1 MKTRNSTKSK
11 LLSSVIALV
20 LCVSMLIGATF
31 AWFTDTAS
39 TAVNKIQAG
48 NLDVQLLGA
57 DGNSLEGQTL
67 SWQKAAGH
75 ENESLLW
82 EPGCTYNLTPF
93 KIKNNG
99 NLALK
104 YQISIT
110 GIVGNAELLNAIDF
124 TVTGVT
130 GATTAA
136 ALNGFEGRLAPNS
149 ETALI
154 TITGKMKTTA
164 GNEYQGKSID
174 GIGIT
179 VRATQLGGTHSDVS
193 GENDSFNNEY
203 DKEATYP
210 PLASYINNTT
220 EKGVTLDGDGKTSTS
235 VAIVIEDA
243 NAKST
248 IPAGTEVYSDDS
260 NTLVATNDSGS
271 LNRDIKTTEATADSV
286 TYDISYKYVDS
297 NGTSTPV
304 VKFGNVVEN
313 VIDVST
319 GLRDV
324 KVTHTHGTTTT
335 AMTPA
340 NNPATR
346 ADGTYYYDSANGKI
360 YIWSSEYSSF
370 KIEYQS
376 DFEAAVNGQ
385 GYATLKEAITVAHA
399 ASENVTVTL
408 LKDVTL
414 AADLQLGT
422 GQRGVNLN
430 LNGKT
435 IDGGTHQVY
444 TAGDGTINI
453 YGGGTIKNNNTTA
466 NNSNVAALYIPT
478 GSSVVL
484 DGVTLEGY
492 YGVYANGTLEIK
504 NAVIIAVDCGIAANG
519 NAQVTIG
526 AEGTDSNVTV
536 TASAGNCI
544 STQAAAGAT
553 GMNVTVYNG
562 SFTSSGTPWT
572 MCPIYW
578 ASHGTLNVYGGTF
591 KNTTS
596 GTGAAA
602 LLQKNGTVKV
612 FGGTF
617 EAKDGIKLVAQ
628 SDSTEIVTAIQG
640 GAFTGTRSGIYIDA
654 SSSAYMGQLSQYSV
668 SIANNG
674 DTVPQFVGGTEGAIY
689 AKTGGLGGKTLMTLT
704 GGSFNEDPSSYLADD
719 KMAVQDEDG
728 MFNVITD
735 TRVKTEEQLKTAV
748 EAGGEVTLGADI
760 TLTSTLYIAKDVT
773 LNLGAYTIS
782 GKEKSAAVALKNDS
796 GTIKV
801 VVNAT
806 TGGIRASGSNGDC
819 FEMHSNNKGTV
830 ELTINGGN
838 YSSTSAYLV
847 DISAGSTTPEGR
859 RDKLFINGG
868 TYSGNR
874 IINAN
879 PANTE
884 VVMTAGSLTG
894 TNGGIKFGRNS
905 TNAKFTMSGGS
916 VTYQAGS
923 VITAQAQGNTID
935 IRDNAV
941 VTGKLFLKNCTMN
954 ITGGTVNITGGN
966 TDNRAIMVSGGTT
979 LNISGNAKV
988 SGDPLF
994 NMNEGAVN
1002 ITGGMFKGKI
1012 VNGLN
1017 FGNDYLQ
1024 SVKDLLTD
1032 VFSLSNLNGDGWYQV
1047 VPNE

>member
-57 DGNSLEGQTL
+57 DGNRLEGQTL

-179 VRATQLGGTHSDVS
+179 VRATQLGGTYSDVS

-248 IPAGTEVYSDDS
+248 IPAGTLVYAAGG
-260 NTLVATNDSGS
+260 TTPVATNDNGA

-319 GLRDV
+319 GLDVV

-335 AMTPA
+335 VMTPA
-340 NNPATR
+340 DNANAK
-346 ADGTYYYDSANGKI
+346 ADGTYYYDSTNGKL
-360 YIWSSEYSSF
+360 YVWSSEYSSF
-370 KIEYQS
+370 KIEYKS

-385 GYATLKEAITVAHA
+385 GYATLKKAITVAHA

-444 TAGDGTINI
+444 TAGDDMINI
-453 YGGGTIKNNNTTA
+453 FGGGTIKNNNTSAGT
-466 NNSNVAALYIPT
+466 SGAALYILSGNTVELNDVSIEGNYTTIANYGNLTVKKANIT
-478 GSSVVL
+478 GL
-484 DGVTLEGY
+484 QFGVGCF
-492 YGVYANGTLEIK
+492 G
-504 NAVIIAVDCGIAANG
+504 
-519 NAQVTIG
+519 
-526 AEGTDSNVTV
+526 
-536 TASAGNCI
+536 
-544 STQAAAGAT
+544 
-553 GMNVTVYNG
+553 
-562 SFTSSGTPWT
+562 SGTTIFGTENGDNSGIVVNSKYQAIATAVRYSPATNVIVYGGSYITTGANWDEG
-572 MCPIYW
+572 PIYW
-578 ASHGTLNVYGGTF
+578 AGHGTLNVYGGTF
-591 KNTTS
+591 KNATS
-596 GTGAAA
+596 GTGAAGV
-602 LLQKNGTVKV
+602 LQKNGTVQIH
-612 FGGTF
+612 GGSF
-617 EAKDGIKLVAQ
+617 EAKDGIKIVAQ
-628 SDSTEIVTAIQG
+628 RDSTEIVTSIDG
-640 GAFTGTRSGIYIDA
+640 GAFTGTRSGIYVDA
-654 SSSAYMGQLSQYSV
+654 DNTTYMGQLTQYSV
-668 SIANNG
+668 SIAKGNTDPVFN
-674 DTVPQFVGGTEGAIY
+674 GGTEDAIY
-689 AKTGGLGGKTLMTLT
+689 AKTSGLGSRTLMTIT
-704 GGSFNEDPSSYLADD
+704 GGTFSSDPASYLAEG
-719 KMAVQDEDG
+719 KMAVLGSDG
-728 MFNVITD
+728 MYTVEND
-735 TRVKTEEQLKTAV
+735 PRVKTEEQLKAAI

-760 TLTSTLYIAKDVT
+760 PLTSTLSITKDVT
-773 LNLGAYTIS
+773 LNLGTFTIS
-782 GKEKSAAVALKNDS
+782 GKDRTSAVTLENNS
-796 GTIKV
+796 GTIKA

-806 TGGIRASGSNGDC
+806 TGGIRASGSNGNC
-819 FEMHSNNKGTV
+819 FEMPRSNEGTV

-838 YSSTSAYLV
+838 YSSTRACLV
-847 DISAGSTTPEGR
+847 SINAGSTTPDGR

-868 TYSGNR
+868 TYWGDR

-884 VVMTAGSLTG
+884 ITITNGSLTATGYNYGITFG
-894 TNGGIKFGRNS
+894 TNS
-905 TNAKFTMSGGS
+905 YNAKLTMTGGS
-916 VTYQAGS
+916 LKYENGS
-923 VITAQAQGNTID
+923 VIIAQAQGNTID

-941 VTGKLFLKNCTMN
+941 VTGKLSLKNCTMN

-994 NMNEGAVN
+994 NMNGSTVN

-1017 FGNDYLQ
+1017 YGNVYLQ
-1024 SVKDLLTD
+1024 SVKDLLTGA
-1032 VFSLSNLNGDGWYQV
+1032 FSLSDLNGDGWYQV